1 MKTMSLPKGV
11 AYFVAGLLLALT
23 LVAVTGAGGE
33 APAVGRYQMEITS
46 RNGFTDIFV
55 IDTATGA
62 IKYVG
67 KDEGKP
73 FDQIH
78 GK

>member
-1 MKTMSLPKGV
+1 MQTMTLPKSV
-11 AYFVAGLLLALT
+11 VYFWAGLLLALA
-23 LVAVTGAGGE
+23 LVVLTGAGGE
-33 APAVGRYQMEITS
+33 TAVGRYQMELTS

-55 IDTATGA
+55 IDTATGV

-73 FDQIH
+73 FDQIM

>member
-1 MKTMSLPKGV
+1 MQTMTLPKGV
-11 AYFVAGLLLALT
+11 VYFGAGLLLALA
-23 LVAVTGAGGE
+23 LAAITGAGGE
-33 APAVGRYQMEITS
+33 VPPVGRYQMEITS

-73 FDQIH
+73 FDQVH

>member
-1 MKTMSLPKGV
+1 MQKKTFPKSV
-11 AYFVAGLLLALT
+11 VYFWAGLFLALA
-23 LVAVTGAGGE
+23 LVALTGAGGE
-33 APAVGRYQMEITS
+33 APPVGRYQMELTS

-55 IDTATGA
+55 IDTATGM

-73 FDQIH
+73 FDQIK

>member
-1 MKTMSLPKGV
+1 MQTMTLPKSMV
-11 AYFVAGLLLALT
+11 YFWAGLLLALVLVT
-23 LVAVTGAGGE
+23 LTGAGGE
-33 APAVGRYQMEITS
+33 APPVGRYQMELTS

-55 IDTATGA
+55 MDTATGV

-73 FDQIH
+73 FDQIK